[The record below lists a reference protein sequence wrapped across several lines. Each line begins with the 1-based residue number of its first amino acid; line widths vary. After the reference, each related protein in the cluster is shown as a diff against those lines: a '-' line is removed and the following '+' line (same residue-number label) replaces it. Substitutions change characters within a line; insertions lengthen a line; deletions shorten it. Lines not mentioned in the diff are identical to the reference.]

1 MAVVFELNCLTLD
14 LFPSWGNAI
23 PRVLPKP
30 PVHLPSAFLVHQV
43 CMNTQKQPPS
53 VEGIRKEHLEGC
65 YSKCGPETSSI
76 YISWEIFFFFN
87 ANAWT
92 PPIPTE
98 SESLGLGFRYLKKF
112 SSDSYVL
119 CSLKSTDPT
128 GYMWDSVGTGHGDSG
143 GVYTVD
149 CTSVYAGRDCLFKRW

>member
-1 MAVVFELNCLTLD
+1 MWKESEKSTWRDVT
-14 LFPSWGNAI
+14 
-23 PRVLPKP
+23 
-30 PVHLPSAFLVHQV
+30 
-43 CMNTQKQPPS
+43 PS
-53 VEGIRKEHLEGC
+53 VVQRLVV
-65 YSKCGPETSSI
+65 STSPGR
-76 YISWEIFFFFN
+76 FFFFN